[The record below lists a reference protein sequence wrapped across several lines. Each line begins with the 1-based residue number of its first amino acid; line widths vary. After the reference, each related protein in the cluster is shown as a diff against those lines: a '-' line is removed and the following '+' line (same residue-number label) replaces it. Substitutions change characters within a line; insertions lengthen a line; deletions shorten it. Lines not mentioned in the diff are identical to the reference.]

1 MTLAPVTWAIC
12 LILTICSVSL
22 VVFRLFMNIRN
33 LDMADYFM
41 AMGGVMTITYTGLM
55 ISLSRYNRHQRDSPA
70 CWMDG
75 HYLRVKPH
83 PPQENIYLLHVPQN
97 LSQDVN
103 ENRSKLMR
111 SSDRNESYEMTPNAP
126 GGSDNQDPRKPHTWK
141 YPQADEYYELTDSN
155 FMQTQV
161 TTVDQEDPSV
171 QNFGVEGASRNGMNI
186 VRTVNITQQAKS
198 GNQAHSPEQLF

>member
-1 MTLAPVTWAIC
+1 
-12 LILTICSVSL
+12 
-22 VVFRLFMNIRN
+22 
-33 LDMADYFM
+33 
-41 AMGGVMTITYTGLM
+41 
-55 ISLSRYNRHQRDSPA
+55 
-70 CWMDG
+70 
-75 HYLRVKPH
+75 
-83 PPQENIYLLHVPQN
+83 
-97 LSQDVN
+97 
-103 ENRSKLMR
+103 
-111 SSDRNESYEMTPNAP
+111 MTPNAP